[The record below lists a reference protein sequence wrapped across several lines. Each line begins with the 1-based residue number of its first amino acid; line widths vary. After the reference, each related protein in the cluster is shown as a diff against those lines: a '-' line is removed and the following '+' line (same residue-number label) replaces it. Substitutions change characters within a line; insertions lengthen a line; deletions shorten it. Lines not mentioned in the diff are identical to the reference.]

1 METTQHIQNEPTA
14 RPRLERPT
22 SNRVLG
28 GVASGFAN
36 HTGASVGLIRLGFLV
51 TALFGGFGVL
61 LYVAAWV
68 LLPESG
74 SDRSSAERWLS
85 NLTTPGKRLGA
96 FLAGIAGLV
105 ILAGA
110 APVTI
115 LAAATLL
122 AAAAL
127 LANDDAAPAVASPAA
142 ETGPTDTE
150 HETE

>member
-1 METTQHIQNEPTA
+1 METTQHIQNEPSA

-28 GVASGFAN
+28 GVANGFAN
-36 HTGASVGLIRLGFLV
+36 HTGASVGLVRLGFLV
-51 TALFGGFGVL
+51 TALLGGFGVL
-61 LYVAAWV
+61 LYIAAWV
-68 LLPESG
+68 LIPETG
-74 SDRSSAERWLS
+74 SDRSSAERWLA

-96 FLAGIAGLV
+96 FLVGIAGLV

-127 LANDDAAPAVASPAA
+127 LANDDAAQAAASPAA
-142 ETGPTDTE
+142 ETAPTDTE